1 MKGKPGANHENSQQ
15 ATGINSEAPRK
26 LYFCAV
32 KNSLFRAY
40 SFRFSLLLAGTLFGC
55 QRFDDAPPPQP
66 LMPREQLVSV
76 LADLHLL
83 EARVEG
89 SRLSPDSA
97 RALYLQQQKEV
108 FWRREINDSLF
119 QRSFRYYASH
129 GKDLDDIYGIVL
141 DTLSMRQMKLSEK
154 K

>member
-1 MKGKPGANHENSQQ
+1 MKGKPAVNRENSEE
-15 ATGINSEAPRK
+15 ATRINSEAPRK

-32 KNSLFRAY
+32 KNLLFRAY
-40 SFRFSLLLAGTLFGC
+40 SFRFSLLLAGMLFGC
-55 QRFDDAPPPQP
+55 QRQDDVPPPQP

-83 EARVEG
+83 EARVEN

-141 DTLSMRQMKLSEK
+141 DTLAARQAKLGPAK
-154 K
+154 